1 MHMLPLLGLLLGLLG
16 QAASATEIF
25 VSSGGS
31 AAVGAAADGSAAAP
45 YQTLEQAQAA
55 ARAGLL
61 LRPLKEDIV
70 VRVQPGTYHQREALR
85 FTAADAGHN
94 LVYLTMRAVRVVITP
109 LCR

>member
-1 MHMLPLLGLLLGLLG
+1 MLPLLGLLELGLLG

-55 ARAGLL
+55 ARASLL
-61 LRPLKEDIV
+61 LRPLEEDVV
-70 VRVQPGTYHQREALR
+70 VRVRPGTYDQREALR
-85 FTAADAGHN
+85 FTAADAGCE
-94 LVYLTMRAVRVVITP
+94 YPRVPHYV
-109 LCR
+109 